1 MVVWSLFIAC
11 TAVILFTGTLLS
23 KYGDILAEKSGLGR
37 TLIGVILMAS
47 VTSLPEL
54 ITGISSI
61 IIFDLPN
68 IAAGDVIGSCMFN
81 LVILALLDLV
91 DLGNPLPLPA
101 RAHQGHV
108 LSAGFGILLLGL
120 VVMGVVAGERLP
132 RIAWIGVYSVVFIAV
147 YMVAM
152 RMIFL
157 HEKNRISRFIEEMA
171 EELQYQHMSGARAL
185 AMYVL
190 NAVVLIGAATY
201 LPHLGEQ
208 IAELTGLG
216 QTFVGNILIALSTSL
231 PEVAVSVAAV
241 RIGAIDMAVGNLFG
255 SNLFNIAVLALDD
268 ILYVKGPLLLWISS
282 THTVAAVSAI
292 CMTAIAIIGLTYRTT
307 NKKPLFFSWDSLGI
321 LGIYSVAIVLLYRAR

>member
-157 HEKNRISRFIEEMA
+157 HEKHRISRFIEEMA

-282 THTVAAVSAI
+282 THIVAAISAI

>member
-11 TAVILFTGTLLS
+11 TAVILFSGTLLS

-120 VVMGVVAGERLP
+120 VVLGVVAGERLP
-132 RIAWIGVYSVVFIAV
+132 RIAWIGVYSVVFIGV

-152 RMIFL
+152 KMIFL
-157 HEKNRISRFIEEMA
+157 YEKNRISRFIEEMA

-208 IAELTGLG
+208 IAQLTGLG

-231 PEVAVSVAAV
+231 PEVAVSVAAI

-282 THTVAAVSAI
+282 SHIIAAISAI

-307 NKKPLFFSWDSLGI
+307 TKKPLFFSWDSLGI
-321 LGIYSVAIVLLYRAR
+321 LGIYGVAIFLLYTAK

>member
-1 MVVWSLFIAC
+1 VVVWSLFIAC

-171 EELQYQHMSGARAL
+171 EELQYQHISGARAL

-282 THTVAAVSAI
+282 NHIIAAISAI

-321 LGIYSVAIVLLYRAR
+321 LGIYGVAVFLLYTAR

>member
-91 DLGNPLPLPA
+91 DFGNPLPLPA

-108 LSAGFGILLLGL
+108 LSAGFGILLLGI

-157 HEKNRISRFIEEMA
+157 HEKHRISRFIEEMA

>member
-91 DLGNPLPLPA
+91 DFGNPLPLPA

-108 LSAGFGILLLGL
+108 LSAGFGILLLGI

-157 HEKNRISRFIEEMA
+157 HEKHRISRFIEEMA
-171 EELQYQHMSGARAL
+171 EELQYQHISGARAL

>member
-157 HEKNRISRFIEEMA
+157 HEKHRISRFIEEMA

-282 THTVAAVSAI
+282 THIVAAISAI

-321 LGIYSVAIVLLYRAR
+321 LGIYGVAIFLLYTAR

>member
-1 MVVWSLFIAC
+1 
-11 TAVILFTGTLLS
+11 
-23 KYGDILAEKSGLGR
+23 
-37 TLIGVILMAS
+37 
-47 VTSLPEL
+47 
-54 ITGISSI
+54 
-61 IIFDLPN
+61 
-68 IAAGDVIGSCMFN
+68 
-81 LVILALLDLV
+81 
-91 DLGNPLPLPA
+91 
-101 RAHQGHV
+101 
-108 LSAGFGILLLGL
+108 
-120 VVMGVVAGERLP
+120 VVAGERLP
-132 RIAWIGVYSVVFIAV
+132 RMGWIGVYSVAFIAV

-152 RMIFL
+152 RMVL
-157 HEKNRISRFIEEMA
+157 LYEKNRISRFIEEMA
-171 EELQYQHMSGARAL
+171 EELRYQHISKARAL

-190 NAVVLIGAATY
+190 NAVVLVGAATY

-282 THTVAAVSAI
+282 SHIIAAISAI

-307 NKKPLFFSWDSLGI
+307 TKKPLFFSWDSLGI
-321 LGIYSVAIVLLYRAR
+321 LGIYGVATFLLYTAR

>member
-1 MVVWSLFIAC
+1 VVVWSLFIAC

-216 QTFVGNILIALSTSL
+216 QTFVGNILIAVSTSL

-282 THTVAAVSAI
+282 THIIAAISAI

-307 NKKPLFFSWDSLGI
+307 NKKPLVFSWDSLGI
-321 LGIYSVAIVLLYRAR
+321 LGIYGVAIFLLYTAR

>member
-91 DLGNPLPLPA
+91 DFGNPLPLPA

-108 LSAGFGILLLGL
+108 LSAGFGILLLGI

-157 HEKNRISRFIEEMA
+157 HEKHRISRFIEEMA

-282 THTVAAVSAI
+282 THIVAAISAI